1 MLLDSMTP
9 IRQIFSFSQERRRF
23 RRISVSTTV
32 MPFNS
37 LSSHQC
43 ILAAWSKY
51 SGRLD
56 WFSHASRDY
65 QRAGHHSPHSFCNHR
80 KCTLNLELQSLETS
94 QSGQGNLVIDW
105 QPPEP
110 CSTPASATPSGAV
123 VLEDGTGS
131 TQGSQQLE
139 EPWCGFEDRWFLITQ
154 PANTNLEIMASTA

>member
-1 MLLDSMTP
+1 MT
-9 IRQIFSFSQERRRF
+9 INGQD
-23 RRISVSTTV
+23 TTLPTAFV
-32 MPFNS
+32 TTENVP
-37 LSSHQC
+37 
-43 ILAAWSKY
+43 
-51 SGRLD
+51 
-56 WFSHASRDY
+56 
-65 QRAGHHSPHSFCNHR
+65 
-80 KCTLNLELQSLETS
+80 LNLELQSLETS

-154 PANTNLEIMASTA
+154 PANTNLEIMASTSLDQIRIEFHDESLRATEEQTFDSSLTESRLAVAPTTLAPPQLDISVRPPRAGLCTFGSAI